1 VKSADEVELTLN
13 ARDRLIVGL
22 DLSSLKEAERMVARL
37 GDTVSFYKIGYELS
51 LAGGIPF
58 AADLAR
64 SGKKVFLDLK
74 VHDIGN
80 TVARAAERAADLGM
94 TFLTVHAFPQTMRA
108 AAEGRGKS
116 ALKILGVT
124 VLTSWDE
131 NDVRDAGYAVGLRE
145 LVGKRAGQAK
155 EAGIDGLIA
164 SPAEAAALRSQ
175 VGRSLLIVTPGV
187 RPAGSATGD
196 QKRVMTPGEAIKAGA
211 DHVVAARPVIA
222 AGDPKAAAEAIVGE
236 IEAALN

>member
-1 VKSADEVELTLN
+1 LALE
-13 ARDRLIVGL
+13 ARDRMIVGL
-22 DLSSLKEAERMVARL
+22 DLASLKDAERMVARL
-37 GDTVSFYKIGYELS
+37 GAAATFYKIGYELS

-80 TVARAAERAADLGM
+80 TVARAAERAAELGV
-94 TFLTVHAFPQTMRA
+94 TFMTVHAFPQTMRA

-131 NDVRDAGYAVGLRE
+131 NDVREAGYAVGLRE
-145 LVGKRAGQAK
+145 LVAKRADQAK
-155 EAGIDGLIA
+155 AAGIDGLIA
-164 SPAEAAALRSQ
+164 SPMEAQSLRSQ
-175 VGRSLLIVTPGV
+175 LGGSMLIVTPGV
-187 RPAGSATGD
+187 RPAGSAAGD
-196 QKRVMTPGEAIKAGA
+196 QKRVMTPAEAIKAGA
-211 DHVVAARPVIA
+211 DHIVVARPVIA
-222 AGDPKAAAEAIVGE
+222 ADDPAGAAQAIVAE
-236 IEAALN
+236 IEGALK

>member
-1 VKSADEVELTLN
+1 VSLP
-13 ARDRLIVGL
+13 ARDRMIVGL
-22 DLSSLKEAERMVARL
+22 DLPNLKEAERMVARL
-37 GDTVSFYKIGYELS
+37 GDAASFYKIGFELALS
-51 LAGGIPF
+51 GGIPF

-80 TVARAAERAADLGM
+80 TVSKAAERAAELGM
-94 TFLTVHAFPQTMRA
+94 SFLTVHAFAPTMRA

-124 VLTSWDE
+124 VLTSWDD
-131 NDVRDAGYAVGLRE
+131 NDVKNEGYGANVAE
-145 LVGKRAGQAK
+145 LVSQRAARAK

-164 SPAEAAALRSQ
+164 SPMEAEALKKQ
-175 VGRSLLIVTPGV
+175 VGSSLLIVTPGV
-187 RPAGSATGD
+187 RPAGSAAGD

-211 DHVVAARPVIA
+211 DHIVVARPVIA
-222 AGDPKAAAEAIVGE
+222 APDPKAAAEAIVAE
-236 IEAALN
+236 IQSALK

>member
-1 VKSADEVELTLN
+1 LALS
-13 ARDRLIVGL
+13 ARDRMIVGL
-22 DLSSLKEAERMVARL
+22 DIASLKDAERMVARL
-37 GDTVSFYKIGYELS
+37 GDAASFYKIGYELS

-80 TVARAAERAADLGM
+80 TVARAAERAAELGV

-131 NDVRDAGYAVGLRE
+131 NDVREAGYGVGLRE
-145 LVGKRAGQAK
+145 LVASRAEQAK
-155 EAGIDGLIA
+155 AAGIDGLIA
-164 SPAEAAALRSQ
+164 SPAEAESIRKQ

-187 RPAGSATGD
+187 RPAGSAAGD
-196 QKRVMTPGEAIKAGA
+196 QKRVMTPSQAIKAGA
-211 DHVVAARPVIA
+211 DHVVVARPVIA
-222 AGDPKAAAEAIVGE
+222 AGDPVAAAQAIVAE
-236 IEAALN
+236 IESALK

>member
-187 RPAGSATGD
+187 RPAGSAAGD

-222 AGDPKAAAEAIVGE
+222 AGDPKAAADAIVIE
-236 IEAALN
+236 IEAALQ

>member
-1 VKSADEVELTLN
+1 VKPADEVELTLN
-13 ARDRLIVGL
+13 VRDRLIVGL

-94 TFLTVHAFPQTMRA
+94 TFLTVHAVPQTMRA

>member
-1 VKSADEVELTLN
+1 LALA
-13 ARDRLIVGL
+13 ARDRMIVGL
-22 DLSSLKEAERMVARL
+22 DLASLKDAERMVARL
-37 GDTVSFYKIGYELS
+37 GDAASFYKIGYELS

-64 SGKKVFLDLK
+64 AGKKVFLDLK

-80 TVARAAERAADLGM
+80 TVARAAERAAELGV

-108 AAEGRGKS
+108 AAEGRGQS

-131 NDVRDAGYAVGLRE
+131 DDVREAGYGVGLHD
-145 LVGKRAGQAK
+145 LVAKRADQAK
-155 EAGIDGLIA
+155 AAGIDGLIA
-164 SPAEAAALRSQ
+164 SPMEAEGLRKQ

-196 QKRVMTPGEAIKAGA
+196 QKRVMTPAEAIRAGA
-211 DHVVAARPVIA
+211 DHIVVARPVIA
-222 AGDPKAAAEAIVGE
+222 AQDPAAAAQAIVAE
-236 IEAALN
+236 IESALK

>member
-1 VKSADEVELTLN
+1 LNYPPN

-22 DLSSLKEAERMVARL
+22 DLASLKEAERMVARL
-37 GDTVSFYKIGYELS
+37 GDAVSFYKIGYELS

-80 TVARAAERAADLGM
+80 TVARAAERAAELGM

-131 NDVRDAGYAVGLRE
+131 NDVRDAGHSLGLRE
-145 LVGKRAGQAK
+145 LVAKRADQAK
-155 EAGIDGLIA
+155 AAGIDGLIA
-164 SPAEAAALRSQ
+164 SPMEAAALRKQ
-175 VGRSLLIVTPGV
+175 VGRSLLLITPGV
-187 RPAGSATGD
+187 RPAGAETGD
-196 QKRVMTPGEAIKAGA
+196 QKRVMTPGDAIRAGA

-222 AGDPKAAAEAIVGE
+222 ASDPRAAAEAIVME
-236 IEAALN
+236 IEAATK

>member
-1 VKSADEVELTLN
+1 MPLN
-13 ARDRLIVGL
+13 SRDRLIVGL

-37 GDTVSFYKIGYELS
+37 GDAVSFYKIGYELS

-58 AADLAR
+58 AADLAH

-80 TVARAAERAADLGM
+80 TVARAAERAAELGM

-131 NDVRDAGYAVGLRE
+131 NDVRDAGYGVGLRE
-145 LVGKRAGQAK
+145 LVAKRAGQAQ

-164 SPAEAAALRSQ
+164 SPAEAADLRTQ

-187 RPAGSATGD
+187 RPAGTAVGD

-222 AGDPKAAAEAIVGE
+222 ASDPRAAAEAIVRE
-236 IEAALN
+236 IEAVLK

>member
-1 VKSADEVELTLN
+1 MALE
-13 ARDRLIVGL
+13 ARDRMIVGL
-22 DLSSLKEAERMVARL
+22 DLGSLKDAERMVARL
-37 GDTVSFYKIGYELS
+37 GAAATFYKIGYELS

-80 TVARAAERAADLGM
+80 TVARAAERAAELGV
-94 TFLTVHAFPQTMRA
+94 TFMTVHAFPQTMRA

-131 NDVRDAGYAVGLRE
+131 NDVREAGYAVGLRE
-145 LVGKRAGQAK
+145 LVAKRADQAK
-155 EAGIDGLIA
+155 AAGIDGLIA
-164 SPAEAAALRSQ
+164 SPMEAQSLRSQ
-175 VGRSLLIVTPGV
+175 LGGSMLIVTPGV
-187 RPAGSATGD
+187 RPAGSAAGD
-196 QKRVMTPGEAIKAGA
+196 QKRVMTPAEAIKAGA
-211 DHVVAARPVIA
+211 DHIVVARPVIA
-222 AGDPKAAAEAIVGE
+222 AGDPAGAAQAIVAE
-236 IEAALN
+236 IEGALK

>member
-211 DHVVAARPVIA
+211 DHVVVARPVIA

>member
-1 VKSADEVELTLN
+1 VSLP
-13 ARDRLIVGL
+13 ARDRMIVGL
-22 DLSSLKEAERMVARL
+22 DLPNLKEAERMVARL
-37 GDTVSFYKIGYELS
+37 GDAASFYKIGFELALS
-51 LAGGIPF
+51 GGIPF

-80 TVARAAERAADLGM
+80 TVSKAAERAAELGM
-94 TFLTVHAFPQTMRA
+94 SFLTVHAFAPTMRA

-124 VLTSWDE
+124 VLTSWDD
-131 NDVRDAGYAVGLRE
+131 NDVKNEGYGANVAE
-145 LVGKRAGQAK
+145 LVSQRAARAK

-164 SPAEAAALRSQ
+164 SPMEAEALKKQ
-175 VGRSLLIVTPGV
+175 VGNSLLIVTPGV
-187 RPAGSATGD
+187 RPAGSAAGD

-211 DHVVAARPVIA
+211 DHIVVARPVIA
-222 AGDPKAAAEAIVGE
+222 APDPKAAAEAIVAE
-236 IEAALN
+236 IQSALK

>member
-1 VKSADEVELTLN
+1 LPLN

-37 GDTVSFYKIGYELS
+37 GETVSFDKIGYELS

-94 TFLTVHAFPQTMRA
+94 SFLTVHAFPQTMRA

-124 VLTSWDE
+124 VLTSWDDS
-131 NDVRDAGYAVGLRE
+131 DVRDAGYSVGLRE
-145 LVGKRAGQAK
+145 LVAKRAAQAMD
-155 EAGIDGLIA
+155 AGIDGLIA
-164 SPAEAAALRSQ
+164 SPAEAADLRKQ
-175 VGRSLLIVTPGV
+175 VARSLLIVTPGV
-187 RPAGSATGD
+187 RPAGSAAGD

-222 AGDPKAAAEAIVGE
+222 ASDPKAAADGIVKE
-236 IEAALN
+236 IEAALK

>member
-1 VKSADEVELTLN
+1 MPLN

-37 GDTVSFYKIGYELS
+37 GDAVSFYKIGYELS

-58 AADLAR
+58 AADLAH

-80 TVARAAERAADLGM
+80 TVARAAERAAELGM

-131 NDVRDAGYAVGLRE
+131 NDVRDAGYSVGLRE
-145 LVGKRAGQAK
+145 LVAKRAGQAQ

-164 SPAEAAALRSQ
+164 SPAEAADLRKQ

-187 RPAGSATGD
+187 RPAGMAVGD

-222 AGDPKAAAEAIVGE
+222 ASDPRAAAEAIVRE